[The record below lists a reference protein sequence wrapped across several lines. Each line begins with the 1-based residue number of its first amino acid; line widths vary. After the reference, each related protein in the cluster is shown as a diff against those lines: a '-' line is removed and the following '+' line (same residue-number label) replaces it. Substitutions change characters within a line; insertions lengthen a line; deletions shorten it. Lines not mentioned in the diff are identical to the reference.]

1 MRCVRCGWARASPAA
16 PAVRSWRGSGQE
28 REDEVGIEDAVR
40 LIGQEDVRKEKE
52 EGVCSGAGRRGCERM
67 LKKRLLMQV
76 LRLWGRFVIPN
87 LLGPSSPI
95 LRSPHLREGMY
106 RSSPSQAKCAGSGW
120 AGIATTTKSCGLCH
134 RRKPRGLG
142 SHEFLPR
149 TRPATGGALQAVHRH
164 HSPAHA
170 ALFPVSVLYHNTICP
185 PGSWMIRYRRP
196 SGLTAALRWQPTANT
211 CSVYPSALS
220 GPGAGHRVCTN
231 SSSWRACDRPVAARP
246 SSSTQGPLAQSRRI
260 GGPVAQELG
269 RRLYCHSGSHR
280 SSSDGGIPG
289 EEMDG
294 KMDAR

>member
-28 REDEVGIEDAVR
+28 REDAVGIEDAVR

-149 TRPATGGALQAVHRH
+149 TRPATGGG
-164 HSPAHA
+164 
-170 ALFPVSVLYHNTICP
+170 P
-185 PGSWMIRYRRP
+185 PG
-196 SGLTAALRWQPTANT
+196 
-211 CSVYPSALS
+211 
-220 GPGAGHRVCTN
+220 
-231 SSSWRACDRPVAARP
+231 RP
-246 SSSTQGPLAQSRRI
+246 SSSLARARGPVSSLGPIPQYDLPSRVMDDQVPSPKWADGRAALAAHREYLQRLSVRSVWPR
-260 GGPVAQELG
+260 GGPSCMYE
-269 RRLYCHSGSHR
+269 
-280 SSSDGGIPG
+280 
-289 EEMDG
+289 
-294 KMDAR
+294 